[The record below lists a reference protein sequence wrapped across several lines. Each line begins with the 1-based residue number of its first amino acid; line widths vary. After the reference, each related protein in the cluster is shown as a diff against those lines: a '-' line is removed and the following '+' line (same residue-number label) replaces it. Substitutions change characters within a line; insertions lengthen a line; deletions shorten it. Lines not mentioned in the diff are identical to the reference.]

1 MSAVARDRLASRFSD
16 RVFDLLE
23 IVDYRPAV
31 TEEERDAIFRLR
43 YDAYLKEGAIEPDF
57 SRRLSD
63 RFDDLDNTWIFG
75 VFVEGELAASMRLHV
90 TAEGYLDFPAMGVF
104 DDHLRNKLAQGK
116 TIVDPTRFVVDAD
129 MTRHYPELPYVTT
142 RIGWMAGEYF
152 GADLILATV
161 RREHQAFYRRIFG
174 HEVVADARPYYTL
187 TKPLS
192 LMVLDYPAV
201 KQKVHQRF
209 PFFRSSLFER
219 RALFEAPGLPQN
231 WSAENPD
238 HRIAR
243 GAPEP
248 ATRPAVKAGGWRE
261 GQHLAV
267 MQASR

>member
-1 MSAVARDRLASRFSD
+1 MSTVADCRSGNRFTD

-31 TEEERDAIFRLR
+31 TDEDRDAVFRLR
-43 YDAYLKEGAIEPDF
+43 YQAYQREHAIKPDF

-75 VFVEGELAASMRLHV
+75 VYVEGELAGSMRLNV
-90 TAEGYLDFPAMGVF
+90 TADDYPDLPASGIF
-104 DDHLRNKLAQGK
+104 SDHLAQHIALGK
-116 TIVDPTRFVVDAD
+116 TIIDPTRFVVDAD
-129 MTRHYPELPYVTT
+129 VAHIYPELPYVTT

-152 GADLILATV
+152 AADKILATV

-201 KQKVHQRF
+201 KDRVHQRY
-209 PFFRSSLFER
+209 PFFRSSYFER
-219 RALFEAPGLPQN
+219 RALFEAPGLPVN
-231 WSAENPD
+231 WSAERPG
-238 HRIAR
+238 RQLGR
-243 GAPEP
+243 GTP
-248 ATRPAVKAGGWRE
+248 AGAGSLPNEQVPAQVPVA
-261 GQHLAV
+261 LSA
-267 MQASR
+267 